1 MRLLAVTVGAVL
13 VVGGLAG
20 CSGGSDKG
28 ERPKGG
34 PAAERQAPPTPAA
47 SLAAVTLPGQPG
59 PLVDLVA
66 RQSRSAG
73 TVHAE
78 IYTTG
83 GEGAQ
88 KVDEKTTAQMRTGVR
103 SPSAQLTIVDA
114 NPSEPSTTEAIVT
127 GGTVYTRVDGQ
138 EQAPGKPWVRLS
150 RQDASN
156 PELKPFA
163 KLLTGMLDSVDQ
175 ALAQL
180 STDTG
185 LALVRNG
192 SFKGEARTEKLDGV
206 PVHFYSGTTPA
217 SSMKKTDPAFAALS
231 QIGVGDIPWRL
242 WVDDKGLP
250 RKFQVDVAT
259 QGTKTVHAV
268 TYKQWGEPLTIEA
281 PPAAKVHILGG

>member
-1 MRLLAVTVGAVL
+1 MRLLAVSVGAALVL
-13 VVGGLAG
+13 GGLSG
-20 CSGGSDKG
+20 CSGGSDEG
-28 ERPKGG
+28 GRPKGG
-34 PAAERQAPPTPAA
+34 PSTERQAPPTPAA
-47 SLAAVTLPGQPG
+47 SLASVSLPGQPG
-59 PLVDLVA
+59 PLVDLIG

-114 NPSEPSTTEAIVT
+114 NPSDPSTTEAIVT
-127 GGTVYTRVDGQ
+127 GGTVFTRVDGQ

-150 RQDASN
+150 RQDAAN

-163 KLLTGMLDSVDQ
+163 KLLTGMLDGVDQ

-192 SFKGEARTEKLDGV
+192 SFKGAAGNEKLDGV
-206 PVHFYSGTTPA
+206 AVHSYTGTTPA
-217 SSMKKTDPAFAALS
+217 SSMKKSDPAFDALS
-231 QIGVGDIPWRL
+231 QIGVKDIPWRL

-250 RKFQVDVAT
+250 RKFQVDVET
-259 QGTKTVHAV
+259 QGTKTVHVV

-281 PPAAKVHILGG
+281 PPAAKVHILGS